1 MCQTKCGVR
10 MNESGDERKKSI
22 PVTDTRLFV
31 TIWNKDRTCVFKRV
45 SRGRLDGADTH
56 GATWGRMRKVQ
67 HYSDGSTWPE
77 GLTAG

>member
-1 MCQTKCGVR
+1 MRQTECGGHID
-10 MNESGDERKKSI
+10 EPGDERKKSI

-45 SRGRLDGADTH
+45 SRGRLDDADTH

-67 HYSDGSTWPE
+67 HYSDGFSLPE
-77 GLTAG
+77 S